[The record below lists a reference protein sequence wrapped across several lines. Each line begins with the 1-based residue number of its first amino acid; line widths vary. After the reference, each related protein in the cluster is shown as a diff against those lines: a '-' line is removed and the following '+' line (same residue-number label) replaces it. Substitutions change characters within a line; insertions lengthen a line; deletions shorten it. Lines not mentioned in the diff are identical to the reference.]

1 MWKNYSAQV
10 IIRLLVLLLLT
21 YVGDGSCNLSSP
33 FWMFV
38 PVNGTISKER
48 GHGRGV
54 QWDTSSEALITVLS
68 LLKRLDCFPFRP
80 FPLASH
86 PNSL

>member
-54 QWDTSSEALITVLS
+54 QRDTSSEGL
-68 LLKRLDCFPFRP
+68 
-80 FPLASH
+80 
-86 PNSL
+86 